1 MVFQSVKWHTLLCG
15 SSQDNWQIKQLSNGG
30 MRNDALL
37 VGNWL
42 KVSDSVVKA
51 ILEIDD
57 KENSLLFVE
66 SFVRICFKKT

>member
-1 MVFQSVKWHTLLCG
+1 
-15 SSQDNWQIKQLSNGG
+15 

-37 VGNWL
+37 VGNWF

-66 SFVRICFKKT
+66 SFVRISFKRT